1 VNSLREEK
9 QERDD
14 AQKSQSS
21 SGGEGHGFLSS
32 LISAKKQ
39 SVVLTSRGS
48 EQRLSLKSMNFLE
61 DLLRKSI
68 PELSKRFVERRRPV
82 PKGLLEALDVDRRQG
97 AQQLAKRIRERYREN
112 RSEGQRLH
120 FLLRFEIELWA
131 QGYGFVA
138 GVDEAG
144 MAPLA
149 GPVVAGAVILPQNY
163 KLRGL
168 NDSKKILDPE
178 KRDELA
184 IQIKQDAI
192 CWSVGVAE
200 VEEIDKIN
208 IYHAGL
214 LAMRRAVEGLSAKP
228 DFILVDARKIPHCDT
243 PQRGIIRGDALSASI
258 AAASIIAKT
267 TRDAHMLELDQQY
280 SGYGLASH
288 KGYPTPEHCHALK
301 SLGALPIH
309 RRSFARVREALGLDP
324 VQSDLFPAPIE
335 ETMVAAESFEVGDSF
350 TVEESLQV
358 TSSDGFITERVQ
370 TEAEV

>member
-1 VNSLREEK
+1 MK
-9 QERDD
+9 RDYSRWRNYAGD
-14 AQKSQSS
+14 IND
-21 SGGEGHGFLSS
+21 LPM
-32 LISAKKQ
+32 
-39 SVVLTSRGS
+39 TS
-48 EQRLSLKSMNFLE
+48 LE

-68 PELSKRFVERRRPV
+68 PELSDRFLGRQRPV
-82 PKGLLEALDVDRRQG
+82 PKGLLEALDVDPRHG
-97 AQQLAKRIRERYREN
+97 AQQLARRIRERYRSN

-120 FLLRFEIELWA
+120 TLLRFEIELWTL
-131 QGYGFVA
+131 GYAMIA

-184 IQIKQDAI
+184 AQIKQDAL
-192 CWSVGVAE
+192 CWSAGFAE

-214 LAMRRAVEGLSAKP
+214 LAMQRAVEGLTSKP
-228 DFILVDARKIPHCDT
+228 DFILVDARKIPNCIT

-267 TRDAHMLELDQQY
+267 TRDAHMLELDGLY

-288 KGYPTPEHCHALK
+288 KGYPTPEHCRALK
-301 SLGALPIH
+301 ELGALPIH
-309 RRSFARVREALGLDP
+309 RRSFARVRQALGLDP
-324 VQSDLFPAPIE
+324 IQSELFPEPNGEANVSEDLFDEAQILRE
-335 ETMVAAESFEVGDSF
+335 LS
-350 TVEESLQV
+350 
-358 TSSDGFITERVQ
+358 TSQGL
-370 TEAEV
+370 

>member
-1 VNSLREEK
+1 M
-9 QERDD
+9 
-14 AQKSQSS
+14 SS
-21 SGGEGHGFLSS
+21 
-32 LISAKKQ
+32 
-39 SVVLTSRGS
+39 
-48 EQRLSLKSMNFLE
+48 LE
-61 DLLRKSI
+61 DLLNKSI
-68 PELSKRFVERRRPV
+68 PELSDIFVRRQRRV

-97 AQQLAKRIRERYREN
+97 AHQLAKRIRGRYREN

-120 FLLRFEIELWA
+120 FLLRFEIELWS
-131 QGYGFVA
+131 QGYGMVA

-184 IQIKQDAI
+184 QQIKQDAI
-192 CWSVGVAE
+192 CWSAGIAE

-214 LAMRRAVEGLSAKP
+214 LAMQRAVQGLTAQP
-228 DFILVDARKIPHCDT
+228 DFILVDARRIPNCQT

-267 TRDAHMLELDQQY
+267 TRDAHD
-280 SGYGLASH
+280 
-288 KGYPTPEHCHALK
+288 
-301 SLGALPIH
+301 
-309 RRSFARVREALGLDP
+309 ARVGPGLFRVRTGDAQRLSHTRALSRAEGSRRAADPSPQLRASERGAGPRSDPDGDVSGRRGDGDPARDGGGIKLDRI
-324 VQSDLFPAPIE
+324 QDLQ
-335 ETMVAAESFEVGDSF
+335 D
-350 TVEESLQV
+350 
-358 TSSDGFITERVQ
+358 
-370 TEAEV
+370 